1 MQAVQIHK
9 AHNMIEYI
17 FFDAALRDKFVSYA
31 RQHDVP
37 CNAVEDNLG
46 LVVEVSEDIP
56 EEISDKLEEYYEAL
70 EDEQTSLSKAEG
82 DLKRLAGFRFNLPN
96 GESRMLPLQT
106 EVANRLL
113 VHFTLAEI
121 QALFE
126 NVARC
131 TLDPNDEQLCH
142 ILAAQEKK
150 D

>member
-1 MQAVQIHK
+1 
-9 AHNMIEYI
+9 MIEYI

>member
-1 MQAVQIHK
+1 
-9 AHNMIEYI
+9 MIEYI
-17 FFDAALRDKFVSYA
+17 FFDADLRDRFVNYA
-31 RQHDVP
+31 KQHDVP

-56 EEISDKLEEYYEAL
+56 EEMADRLEEFYEAL
-70 EDEQTSLSKAEG
+70 EDEQTSMSKAEG

-121 QALFE
+121 QSLLE

-131 TLDPNDEQLCH
+131 TLEPNDERLCH
-142 ILAAQEKK
+142 ILAEQDKG

>member
-1 MQAVQIHK
+1 
-9 AHNMIEYI
+9 MIEYI
-17 FFDAALRDKFVSYA
+17 FFDADLRDKFVNYA

-37 CNAVEDNLG
+37 CNVVEDNLG
-46 LVVEVSEDIP
+46 LVVEVSEEIP
-56 EEISDKLEEYYEAL
+56 EEMSDKLEEFYEAL
-70 EDEQTSLSKAEG
+70 EDEQTTMSKAEG

-131 TLDPNDEQLCH
+131 TLEANDERLCH
-142 ILAAQEKK
+142 ILAEQEKQG
-150 D
+150 

>member
-1 MQAVQIHK
+1 MRHLQLPP
-9 AHNMIEYI
+9 NTMIEYI

-31 RQHDVP
+31 TQHGAP
-37 CNAVEDNLG
+37 CNAIEDNMG

-56 EEISDKLEEYYEAL
+56 EELSDKLEEYYEAL
-70 EDEQTSLSKAEG
+70 EDEQASLSRAEG

-106 EVANRLL
+106 DVANRLL

-121 QALFE
+121 QTLFE

-131 TLDPNDEQLCH
+131 TLEPNDEHLCH
-142 ILAAQEKK
+142 ILAAQEDNK